1 MKISHTKIKNIVA
14 SYYDVT
20 VNMIDSVNRSAM
32 YRKPRFVYCYL
43 AYEYSNLSLCDI
55 GKDIS
60 KTHATVINAIKK
72 TQNELGYN
80 KEFKE
85 EVEFLTAKL
94 FNCELE
100 PSKIDLLEI
109 CQLNT
114 NLQKSLL

>member
-14 SYYDVT
+14 SYYDIT

-32 YRKPRFVYCYL
+32 YRKPRFIYCYL
-43 AYEYSNLSLCDI
+43 AYEYSNLSLSDI
-55 GKDIS
+55 ARDIS
-60 KTHATVINAIKK
+60 KNHASVINAIKK
-72 TQNELGYN
+72 TRNELSYN

-94 FNCELE
+94 FNCDLE
-100 PSKIDLLEI
+100 PNTIDLLEI

-114 NLQKSLL
+114 KLQKSLI